1 MFVAALVA
9 SFIVAGLWQVDRL
22 GQRRDTNELIEA
34 RFDDAPASLDALA
47 ARPPDD
53 LDFRPVIVEG
63 SYLPTDIYVGNRSEN
78 GSPGSWAWT
87 GFTSTSGINLIVNR
101 GFVGRPILL
110 ETEGAVPLAL
120 IAPPS
125 GTVELL
131 GRLRIG
137 IDGGRVAGSGIEISR
152 PDAALAAQTIGME
165 PTLDDHVYVELI
177 SQTPNQASGF
187 PRPVPAPDLGEGSH
201 RSYAFQW
208 FTFAALGVLGYG
220 LVLRRIHRGDETR
233 GDVPPHLD

>member
-1 MFVAALVA
+1 M
-9 SFIVAGLWQVDRL
+9 
-22 GQRRDTNELIEA
+22 
-34 RFDDAPASLDALA
+34 
-47 ARPPDD
+47 
-53 LDFRPVIVEG
+53 
-63 SYLPTDIYVGNRSEN
+63 
-78 GSPGSWAWT
+78 
-87 GFTSTSGINLIVNR
+87 
-101 GFVGRPILL
+101 
-110 ETEGAVPLAL
+110 PLAE
-120 IAPPS
+120 IAPPP
-125 GTVELL
+125 GTVELI

-137 IDGGRVAGSGIEISR
+137 IDGGRVAGSGTEISR

-165 PTLDDHVYVELI
+165 PTLDDHVYLELI